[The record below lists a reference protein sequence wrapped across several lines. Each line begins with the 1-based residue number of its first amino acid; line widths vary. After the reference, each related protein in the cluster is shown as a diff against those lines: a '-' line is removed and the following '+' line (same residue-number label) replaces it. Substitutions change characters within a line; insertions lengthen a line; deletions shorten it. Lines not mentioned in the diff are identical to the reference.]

1 MADNKMEK
9 IKELRARTNSALID
23 VKKALEATE
32 YDIEA
37 AIAWLKENG
46 IVKAAKKAGRISA
59 EGVVNAFGNEKN
71 ALLVEINSETDFV
84 AQNEKFISL
93 VNDITK
99 AIFES
104 NAQNLEEALEVVLA
118 DGQSVKN
125 ALLNATS
132 VIGEN
137 ISLRRITRV
146 NANEDQVL
154 GVYVH
159 ANGRVAAVV
168 TVKGKDAEAARN
180 VAMHVSAMNP
190 EFGLVSEIPAERL
203 EEIKAGFEK
212 PAGFENKPEKIQI
225 SITEGWLNK
234 QLSEFVLAKQA
245 FVMEDSL
252 SVEKYLAQHNSELV
266 SFVRYEV
273 GEGIEK
279 VQSDF
284 AAEVASMV
292 K

>member
-23 VKKALEATE
+23 VKKALEATS

-59 EGVVNAFGNEKN
+59 EGVVNAFGNEKE
-71 ALLVEINSETDFV
+71 AVLVEINSETDFV
-84 AQNEKFISL
+84 AQNAKFISL
-93 VNDITK
+93 VNEVTE
-99 AIFES
+99 AIF
-104 NAQNLEEALEVVLA
+104 NAKAKSLEEALEVVLA
-118 DGQSVKN
+118 DGQSIKN

-137 ISLRRITRV
+137 ISLRRVTFIE
-146 NANEDQVL
+146 AGEGEVL

-159 ANGRVAAVV
+159 ANSRVATVV
-168 TVKGKDAEAARN
+168 TVKGQDAEAARN
-180 VAMHVSAMNP
+180 VAMHISAMNP
-190 EFGLVSEIPAERL
+190 EFGFVEDIPAARL
-203 EEIKAGFEK
+203 EEIKAGFQE
-212 PAGFENKPEKIQI
+212 PANFSSKPEKIQI
-225 SITEGWLNK
+225 SIKEGWLNK
-234 QLSEFVLAKQA
+234 QLSEFVLVKQA

-252 SVEKYLAQHNSELV
+252 SIEKYLANHNSSLV
-266 SFVRYEV
+266 AFVRYEV

-284 AAEVASMV
+284 ASEVASMV